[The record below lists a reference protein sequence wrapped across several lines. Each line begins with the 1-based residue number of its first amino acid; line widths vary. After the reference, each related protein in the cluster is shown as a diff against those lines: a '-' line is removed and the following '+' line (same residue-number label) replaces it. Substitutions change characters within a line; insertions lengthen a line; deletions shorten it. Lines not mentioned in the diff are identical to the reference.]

1 MEQLKEWFEEA
12 SVIKVFT
19 SRTHEF
25 VIRKGFKITH
35 YFEDDSYTIQD
46 TRFNDFYTPVS
57 EDDMKIFIDKGFITG
72 TNIIMNDRNIIRV
85 KKYIKKI
92 EGSYVKRKLAKA
104 LGKRTKGFSP
114 KHIKT
119 VAQNKAFHAKAVN
132 NCNINIHKY
141 HDMMQFYQAKIDQ
154 FNGQKQLVN

>member
-1 MEQLKEWFEEA
+1 MEQLEQWFEEA

-19 SRTHEF
+19 GESYEF

-46 TRFNDFYTPVS
+46 TRFNDFYTKVS
-57 EDDMKIFIDKGFITG
+57 EADMEQFVLHGFIKG
-72 TNIIMNDRNIIRV
+72 TDILMNNRNINRV

-92 EGSYVKRKLAKA
+92 EDTYVKRKSSVK
-104 LGKRTKGFSP
+104 LGKRTKGFTP

-119 VAQNKAFHAKAVN
+119 VAQNKAFYTKAVN

-154 FNGQKQLVN
+154 FNGQQNN